1 MAGLVDVERLVPP
14 IFVVPTD
21 GAVDLFVY
29 FKVRDAEGD
38 LEPVDVLNHEYEL
51 YDGEGR
57 ELSASV
63 HGRQTVISSDG
74 RPARAALTDRLRR
87 FFEATEI
94 DTPPQDDWKAF
105 VDSSAK
111 AVEEWQRACTR
122 RR

>member
-1 MAGLVDVERLVPP
+1 MPP

-29 FKVRDAEGD
+29 FKVHDAEGD

-111 AVEEWQRACTR
+111 AVEEWQRARTR